1 MPGQCKIA
9 GALLS
14 ALVVV
19 ALCGSAMAQTYP
31 TRAVTIITPSLPG
44 GGIDIT
50 ARQVAAELQNA
61 LGQAF
66 VVENKAGASG
76 NIATADV
83 ARAAPDG
90 YTLLLT
96 ISGFQ
101 TTNPALF
108 KSLQW
113 DPVRDFAAV
122 AMVSRSPQ
130 VLVVNK
136 DSPAKTLA
144 DLIAYARNNP
154 GKLTYGSPGV
164 GTQNN
169 IASLQ
174 LAQAA
179 HIKVTTVPYRATAAA
194 FNDLLGG
201 TLGFFVN
208 TTQQLVGPLQGHVV
222 KGLAIFSVQRHPLLP
237 DVPTAAEAGFP
248 DLQID
253 TWYALYAPAGTP
265 KAIVDRLS
273 GEIRKIAERPDFKA
287 RVENSGAAIYYMGPE
302 QLTEYTRQEV
312 AHWREV
318 FRNLGIPAQSQ

>member
-14 ALVVV
+14 ALVV
-19 ALCGSAMAQTYP
+19 AAPCGPAVAQTYP
-31 TRAVTIITPSLPG
+31 ARAVTIITPSLPG

-50 ARQVAAELQNA
+50 ARQVAAELQKD
-61 LGQAF
+61 LGQPF

-76 NIATADV
+76 NIATLDV

-108 KSLQW
+108 ESLQW

-122 AMVSRSPQ
+122 AMISRSPQ

-136 DSPAKTLA
+136 NSPANTLA
-144 DLIAYARNNP
+144 DLIAYARKNP

-169 IASLQ
+169 IAALQ

-222 KGLAIFSVQRHPLLP
+222 EGLAIFSAKRHPLLP
-237 DVPTAAEAGFP
+237 DVPTTAEAGVP
-248 DLQID
+248 ELHID

-265 KAIVDRLS
+265 RVVVDRLS
-273 GEIRKIAERPDFKA
+273 GAIKAIVERPDFKA
-287 RVENSGAAIYYMGPE
+287 RVENSGATIDYMAPE
-302 QLTEYTRQEV
+302 QLTDYTKQEV
-312 AHWREV
+312 AHWRDAV
-318 FRNLGIPAQSQ
+318 HNLGIPAQAQ

>member
-1 MPGQCKIA
+1 MSGQCKIA
-9 GALLS
+9 VALLS
-14 ALVVV
+14 ALVL
-19 ALCGSAMAQTYP
+19 AGPCGSAVAQVYP

-50 ARQVAAELQNA
+50 ARQIAAELQDA
-61 LGQAF
+61 LHQPF
-66 VVENKAGASG
+66 VVENRAGASG
-76 NIATADV
+76 NIATHDV
-83 ARAAPDG
+83 ARGAPDG

-136 DSPAKTLA
+136 DSPANTLA
-144 DLIAYARNNP
+144 DLIAYARANP
-154 GKLTYGSPGV
+154 GKVTYGSPGV

-174 LAQAA
+174 LAEAA

-222 KGLAIFSVQRHPLLP
+222 KGLAIFSTKRHPLLP
-237 DVPTAAEAGFP
+237 DVPTTAEAGFP

-265 KAIVDRLS
+265 KAVVDRLS
-273 GEIRKIAERPDFKA
+273 GEIRKIVERPDFKA
-287 RVENSGAAIYYMGPE
+287 RIEKSGATIYYMGSE
-302 QLTEYTRQEV
+302 QLTEYTKQEV
-312 AHWREV
+312 AHWRDV
-318 FRNLGIPAQSQ
+318 VRNLGIPAQSQ

>member
-9 GALLS
+9 AALL
-14 ALVVV
+14 AVFFAVGQP
-19 ALCGSAMAQTYP
+19 GSASAQAYP
-31 TRAVTIITPSLPG
+31 VRAVTIITPSLPG

-50 ARQVAAELQNA
+50 ARQIAAELQNV
-61 LGQAF
+61 LHQPF
-66 VVENKAGASG
+66 VVENRAGASG
-76 NIATADV
+76 NIATHDV

-108 KSLQW
+108 KSLSW

-136 DSPAKTLA
+136 DSPANTLGELVA
-144 DLIAYARNNP
+144 FARANP

-174 LAQAA
+174 LAETA

-208 TTQQLVGPLQGHVV
+208 TMQQLVGPLQGHVV
-222 KGLAIFSVQRHPLLP
+222 KGLAIFSAKRHPLLP
-237 DVPTAAEAGFP
+237 DVPTTTEVGFP

-265 KAIVDRLS
+265 KAVVDRLS
-273 GEIRKIAERPDFKA
+273 AEIKTIVERPDFKA
-287 RVENSGAAIYYMGPE
+287 RVEKSGATIFYMGPE
-302 QLTEYTRQEV
+302 QLTAYTKQEV
-312 AHWREV
+312 AHWRDV
-318 FRNLGIPAQSQ
+318 VGTLGIPAQSQ